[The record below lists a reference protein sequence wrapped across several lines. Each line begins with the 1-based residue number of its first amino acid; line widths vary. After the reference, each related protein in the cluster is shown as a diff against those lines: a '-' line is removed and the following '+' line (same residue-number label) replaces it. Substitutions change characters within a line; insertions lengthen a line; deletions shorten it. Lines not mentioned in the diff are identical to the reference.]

1 MLLPLALL
9 MAVLVSYQLLRL
21 VRISKYWKLL
31 PVLLITAAALKSQ
44 IVYLLGGDNYF
55 APDLPGWL
63 LITAAWFY
71 AVIFFSS
78 VLLILPA
85 AATFTAIIYC
95 KSKKI
100 ALPEKFRQS
109 VNKLNIALLLT
120 AVLLASAALANG
132 LRSPALRHVE
142 LFLNDL
148 PPEAEN
154 YRITVLAD
162 LHIDRTSSPEK
173 VRKLVERVNELQSN
187 TVVILG
193 DTVDGKVATLAAMV
207 GELSELRASDGVFGI
222 MGNHEYFSGGREWV
236 EFFAACNIKMLL
248 NEHVELRKGFYLA
261 GITDPAAGYSKG
273 SMAMPDLAE
282 ALRGIAPDACTVL
295 LAHRPGHAVKAAEK
309 AVALQLSGHTHGGMI
324 PGVSYLVGRFNENF
338 VSGLYHVKNM
348 LLYVSNGSSIWSGF
362 PFRLWADSEITII
375 TLKSKG
381 NKK

>member
-1 MLLPLALL
+1 

-207 GELSELRASDGVFGI
+207 GELAELRASDGVFGI

-248 NEHVELRKGFYLA
+248 NEQA
-261 GITDPAAGYSKG
+261 IS
-273 SMAMPDLAE
+273 S
-282 ALRGIAPDACTVL
+282 
-295 LAHRPGHAVKAAEK
+295 
-309 AVALQLSGHTHGGMI
+309 LSI
-324 PGVSYLVGRFNENF
+324 C
-338 VSGLYHVKNM
+338 K
-348 LLYVSNGSSIWSGF
+348 
-362 PFRLWADSEITII
+362 
-375 TLKSKG
+375 
-381 NKK
+381 